1 MKCPFCQCED
11 TQVKDS
17 RATEEGAA
25 IRRRRVCHGCE
36 ARFTTFERVQ
46 LRELT
51 VVKGDGSKEPFDR
64 EKLFRSFRLCLQK
77 RPVKLE
83 DIDRTV
89 TSIVRELETSGEN
102 EVKSRRIGAL
112 AMERIAHSTKR
123 RALLLLGAYGLAERD
138 HDAANGLLAL
148 LEEDHPA
155 RRLLD
160 LPDDE
165 LLPASAIGDL
175 GHIRIRKVVQEWLNE
190 KIAKD

>member
-1 MKCPFCQCED
+1 MKCPFCQCEG

-112 AMERIAHSTKR
+112 AMERIAQ
-123 RALLLLGAYGLAERD
+123 LDPVAYVRYASVYRD
-138 HDAANGLLAL
+138 FREVGDFDQFL
-148 LEEDHPA
+148 
-155 RRLLD
+155 
-160 LPDDE
+160 
-165 LLPASAIGDL
+165 GDL
-175 GHIRIRKVVQEWLNE
+175 KETYDNADQ
-190 KIAKD
+190 KKSATDQ